1 MWERIARQVLFK
13 KCLKQ
18 SRSARTHI
26 QLPVSSVT
34 RAAVGLSADRES
46 EALKVK
52 SRTSKRV
59 EQDEWPVSHRY
70 QVHLNK
76 TDLSAAFN
84 GRMKRNVLQNT
95 FNAATSNRYITSLTS
110 KDLLCIIVGLF
121 YLRRRS
127 FEWYLN
133 PTCLWT
139 QNVMRICSEVHSW
152 HDWLRVCFKQVCEM
166 RRAL

>member
-1 MWERIARQVLFK
+1 MRQEFPDK
-13 KCLKQ
+13 FCLKKTSEIEQ
-18 SRSARTHI
+18 IDSHTHT
-26 QLPVSSVT
+26 QFPVSSVT

-84 GRMKRNVLQNT
+84 GRMKRNAPQNT

-110 KDLLCIIVGLF
+110 KDLLCITVGLF
-121 YLRRRS
+121 YL
-127 FEWYLN
+127 L
-133 PTCLWT
+133 
-139 QNVMRICSEVHSW
+139 
-152 HDWLRVCFKQVCEM
+152 
-166 RRAL
+166 